1 MLVLLQLFF
10 IAALSIACTIFMPSE
25 VNQQLNIK
33 YHISELLVV
42 TSAGLL
48 FWISNFFTGIRCSC
62 SLFCSLEFS
71 PSAAMSYAYLF
82 KYIII
87 GDTGKCIN
95 QLCSYFH
102 IEPFFIFFKWRKSTV
117 LNGYIDLCKPSLRN
131 KCWWLMICDH
141 SVQQCVIRGLQVC

>member
-48 FWISNFFTGIRCSC
+48 F
-62 SLFCSLEFS
+62 
-71 PSAAMSYAYLF
+71 
-82 KYIII
+82 
-87 GDTGKCIN
+87 
-95 QLCSYFH
+95 
-102 IEPFFIFFKWRKSTV
+102 
-117 LNGYIDLCKPSLRN
+117 
-131 KCWWLMICDH
+131 
-141 SVQQCVIRGLQVC
+141 